1 MDTFA
6 RVTACARAV
15 QDRAGAQPPVLGIVL
30 GSGLG
35 AFADGLTDRV
45 AVPYADLPDFPKSSV
60 QGHAGQLIV
69 GQHRGVRV
77 VAMQGRVH
85 FYEGYAP
92 WQVVLPVRVL
102 CSLGIKGLVVTNAAG
117 GINTAFRAGDL
128 MAITDHLNLTGWN
141 PLVGPNDDR
150 LGPRF
155 PDMSHAYD
163 PALLQVL
170 RAAAK
175 AEGVALK
182 EGVYAGLSGP
192 SYETPAEIRMLRGLG
207 ADAVGMSTV
216 GEVIAAAHLG
226 VRVTG
231 ISCITNLAAGLSAQK
246 LSHDEVADTAN
257 RVKDVFSRLVS
268 RFLDD
273 AAKVL

>member
-6 RVTACARAV
+6 RVSACVRAV
-15 QDRAGAQPPVLGIVL
+15 QVRAGLQPPTLGLVL

-35 AFADGLTDRV
+35 AFADALTDRV
-45 AVPYADLPDFPKSSV
+45 VVPYAELPDFPKSSV
-60 QGHAGQLIV
+60 QGHAGQLVV
-69 GQHRGVRV
+69 GNHHGVRV

-102 CSLGIKGLVVTNAAG
+102 CRLGVKALLVTNAAG
-117 GINTAFRAGDL
+117 GINTSFRAGDL
-128 MAITDHLNLTGWN
+128 MALTDHLNLTGWN
-141 PLVGPNDDR
+141 PLVGPNDEQA
-150 LGPRF
+150 GPRF

-163 PALLQVL
+163 PTLLQVL
-170 RAAAK
+170 RGAAK

-192 SYETPAEIRMLRGLG
+192 SYETPAEIRMLRTLG

-226 VRVTG
+226 VKVTG

-246 LSHDEVADTAN
+246 LSHDEVAETAN